1 MNDPKG
7 LFSMKFIGKPN
18 GVFMKGAPGNY
29 VHGQIY
35 NQPWGNGDY
44 PYWERMEEAPVLKA
58 PEPSD
63 ADSVFDDTIFVP
75 EEEPVIM
82 LQPKVEIMVDDIP
95 EESETLEE
103 EIVYAPSISL
113 EPEEPTIHD
122 DDVNLDPNTRATMEP
137 YMSFNSGSGEL
148 SEYEEPVLGEETVS
162 TVEEQ
167 DEPLDRDKL
176 LKALEAAEVEVKPR
190 TRTTTLKKM
199 VDDLE
204 P

>member
-75 EEEPVIM
+75 EEEPVIV
-82 LQPKVEIMVDDIP
+82 LQPKVE
-95 EESETLEE
+95 
-103 EIVYAPSISL
+103 
-113 EPEEPTIHD
+113 
-122 DDVNLDPNTRATMEP
+122 
-137 YMSFNSGSGEL
+137 
-148 SEYEEPVLGEETVS
+148 
-162 TVEEQ
+162 
-167 DEPLDRDKL
+167 
-176 LKALEAAEVEVKPR
+176 
-190 TRTTTLKKM
+190 
-199 VDDLE
+199 
-204 P
+204 